1 MGKEV
6 GNVLWF
12 DQKKGFGFV
21 KVTTPDSELNGK
33 EVFVHFSSIQC
44 ESSYKKL
51 FPGENVSL
59 DVEKNSNPDET
70 NKEFLSSN
78 ITGLYGSP
86 LLVDNGDYILKVI
99 RRKRDRRDESG
110 ELDEEGDN

>member
-6 GNVLWF
+6 ENVLWF

-21 KVTTPDSELNGK
+21 KVFSLPERTQMER
-33 EVFVHFSSIQC
+33 VFVHFSSTSVKAVIRN
-44 ESSYKKL
+44 YFRRK
-51 FPGENVSL
+51 NVL
-59 DVEKNSNPDET
+59 DVEKNNDPDET

-86 LLVDNGDYILKVI
+86 LLVDNGDYMF
-99 RRKRDRRDESG
+99 
-110 ELDEEGDN
+110 EGY